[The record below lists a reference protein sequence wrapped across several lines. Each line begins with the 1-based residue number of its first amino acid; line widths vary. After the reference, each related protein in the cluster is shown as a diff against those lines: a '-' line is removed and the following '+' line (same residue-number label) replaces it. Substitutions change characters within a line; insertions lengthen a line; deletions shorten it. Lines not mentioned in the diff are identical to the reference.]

1 MFEITTL
8 LKYFNVIEDR
18 MNSEQLLERVME
30 INTNIRHTIVA
41 DSDGNIEV
49 VNHRE
54 GVTNYLSEDE
64 TSESI
69 KRAASA
75 WKARKELSPKIGNG
89 IYAVAAFE
97 KLSRITFPLGQKHLL
112 FVSVGSGEVRQ
123 DLHEGGQQDI
133 IERVLNLLSGDP
145 TKVR

>member
-1 MFEITTL
+1 
-8 LKYFNVIEDR
+8 

-64 TSESI
+64 TIESI

-75 WKARKELSPKIGNG
+75 WKARKSLSSKIGNG

-112 FVSVGSGEVRQ
+112 FVSVGSGQVRE
-123 DLHEGGQQDI
+123 DLHEGGQIDI
-133 IERVLNLLSGDP
+133 IERVLNLLSDDP
-145 TKVR
+145 TKVRCGRIEPSLNIGDHLRS